1 MIQLYQTLDLRP
13 IGIPQ
18 TLRLSQYDSD
28 FEIIFELT
36 NFDGTWI
43 LDTNT
48 TAEVQGTKTD
58 GHGYSADAVFDDQL
72 KTVTIAGDV
81 QMTAAAGRNT
91 FEVVLFHDGDRLG
104 SKNFILDVERAAL
117 DAETTASD
125 SKIKNFTE
133 MVEAAED
140 AAEAAE
146 EAAATFS
153 TDTTLTIPGKAA
165 DAKATG
171 DAIAAVGA
179 ELVDIRVGADG
190 TTYSSAGDAVRGQ
203 VSDLKEDLTL
213 FTNNDEIEF
222 TDGAYYALNSTSI
235 TIGSPTAYATKKY
248 ALVPCSAGDKF
259 TISASGGTSAKPWG
273 FVDSSGTILESAFI
287 PSGSV
292 TLTNVQLIAPA
303 DSAYL
308 VINNDSSNTYKSYK
322 GFYLESIIDDL
333 SGKHDSDISD
343 FDRILETEIVNP
355 INLIDET
362 KLTTG
367 KIIYNGVIESNTSYK
382 ITDYI
387 PVSTG
392 DVLRLYNTYM
402 DTSGVYV
409 LSAVEGERLALYDET
424 KQYLGVSRQYPFNTN
439 NGYTVS
445 NANAKY
451 IRASFSASY
460 SPVELCK
467 NVSSTPSPYQPYFT
481 PYKTSK
487 RLNLTHGGDVE
498 RIIDVWGDSRTDMND
513 DGTSYC
519 DYLATLLGADWIVS
533 NRGISGQTS
542 GQVSARFGSNEIYL
556 TLTDNRIPA
565 SGQVLI
571 TAYKPTTGSET
582 NLRGG
587 DGTYGVHGILNGV
600 PGKYI
605 HTTGGN
611 INFVRDYEGAS
622 AVKVKP
628 NTKLLP
634 DPYYNPQH
642 CQILWCGKNDF
653 YYAYPNVVSG
663 ITDNYDGMISKIPHD
678 YWIVLGETYSSG
690 DTEGS
695 TNRGYVDSI
704 NAYLLATYPDNY
716 IDIQTE
722 LVENGLALENIT
734 PTAQDEEDIA
744 GGFIPSSL
752 MYDNTHPN
760 QYGRKAIAKIIYRW
774 ILEKGW
780 LLKLT

>member
-1 MIQLYQTLDLRP
+1 MSTAD
-13 IGIPQ
+13 
-18 TLRLSQYDSD
+18 RLLAKAIHAPDHT
-28 FEIIFELT
+28 LT
-36 NFDGTWI
+36 NTVIRRGYSPYINEDTGTWYVWDEEENGYVDSGVQAEFSNGLI
-43 LDTNT
+43 APSFDAYTDYVIGDHVIYGNQLWRF
-48 TAEVQGTKTD
+48 TANHEAGEWLGTD
-58 GHGYSADAVFDDQL
+58 AEAGNVADALVYMRDYLANLDVQDEINVKLDIMASNGSLGEACQTQVADAAADWLAEHVTQETGYVIDDTL
-72 KTVTIAGDV
+72 TVTGA
-81 QMTAAAGRNT
+81 
-91 FEVVLFHDGDRLG
+91 
-104 SKNFILDVERAAL
+104 
-117 DAETTASD
+117 
-125 SKIKNFTE
+125 
-133 MVEAAED
+133 
-140 AAEAAE
+140 
-146 EAAATFS
+146 
-153 TDTTLTIPGKAA
+153 AA
-165 DAKATG
+165 DAKKTG
-171 DAIAAVGA
+171 DEISS
-179 ELVDIRVGADG
+179 LKDG
-190 TTYSSAGDAVRGQ
+190 
-203 VSDLKEDLTL
+203 LTL
-213 FTNNDEIEF
+213 FTNNDEIEL
-222 TDGAYYALNSTSI
+222 TEGAYYALNGTSI
-235 TIGSPTAYATKKY
+235 TIGSPTEYATKKY
-248 ALVPCSAGDKF
+248 ALVPCTAGDKF

-273 FVDSSGTILESAFI
+273 FVDSSGTILESAFV

-292 TLTNVQLIAPA
+292 TLTNVRLIAPA
-303 DSAYL
+303 DTAYL

-322 GFYLESIIDDL
+322 GFYLESVVDYL
-333 SGKHDSDISD
+333 NGKHDSDISD

-355 INLIDET
+355 INWIDET

-382 ITDYI
+382 TTDYI

-402 DTSGVYV
+402 QTSGVYV
-409 LSAVEGERLALYDET
+409 LSAVSGERLALYDET
-424 KQYLGVSRQYPFNTN
+424 KQYLGVSGQYPFNNN

-467 NVSSTPSPYQPYFT
+467 NVSSIPSPYQPYFT

-519 DYLATLLGADWIVS
+519 DYLATLLGTGWIVS
-533 NRGISGQTS
+533 NRGISGQAS

-556 TLTDNRIPA
+556 TLADNRIPA

-600 PGKYI
+600 SGKYI

-653 YYAYPNVVSG
+653 SYAWPNVVSG
-663 ITDNYDGMISKIPHD
+663 ITGNYDGMISKIPHD

-690 DTEGS
+690 YTEGS
-695 TNRGYVDSI
+695 TSRGYVDSI

-752 MYDNTHPN
+752 MYDGTHPN
-760 QYGRKAIAKIIYRW
+760 QYGREAIAKIIYRW
-774 ILEKGW
+774 ILDKGW